1 MNIASALIKQV
12 LELQDFQTWSVTHKH
27 YLPAEYH
34 SLHKIIDKHCEQFH
48 KMPTIE
54 DLKFEIRDSGTRE
67 KLFAIEA
74 VEVDADPE
82 MLLQYLKNEF
92 TQKEILNSLEDY
104 VEHSVAF
111 EDAQESVNH
120 LHPIVLD
127 IEDKVEDMDMAE
139 RAASYIEQLNER
151 HREPVDFDGHY
162 LYAPTH
168 NGDSLE

>member
-34 SLHKIIDKHCEQFH
+34 SLYKIIDKHCEQFH

-82 MLLQYLKNEF
+82 MLLQYLKN
-92 TQKEILNSLEDY
+92 
-104 VEHSVAF
+104 VVPV
-111 EDAQESVNH
+111 QERVF
-120 LHPIVLD
+120 
-127 IEDKVEDMDMAE
+127 A
-139 RAASYIEQLNER
+139 
-151 HREPVDFDGHY
+151 
-162 LYAPTH
+162 
-168 NGDSLE
+168 

>member
-1 MNIASALIKQV
+1 
-12 LELQDFQTWSVTHKH
+12 
-27 YLPAEYH
+27 
-34 SLHKIIDKHCEQFH
+34 
-48 KMPTIE
+48 MPTIE

-111 EDAQESVNH
+111 EDAQESVN
-120 LHPIVLD
+120 LITPASASRISSNPSSG
-127 IEDKVEDMDMAE
+127 IAKP
-139 RAASYIEQLNER
+139 AALKSCA
-151 HREPVDFDGHY
+151 
-162 LYAPTH
+162 APTSRPPATNSH
-168 NGDSLE
+168 TCRFPAVRTIWSSPIRPTTK